1 MTTTTLKYQHIEQT
15 ATLQETAS
23 MIWTL
28 FNLMLERAHQRRQLA
43 ELSTAQLLDMGITCE
58 DALEESSKPFWL
70 S

>member
-1 MTTTTLKYQHIEQT
+1 
-15 ATLQETAS
+15 

-43 ELSTAQLLDMGITCE
+43 ELSTAQLLDMGITRE
-58 DALEESSKPFWL
+58 DAMEESYKPFWL